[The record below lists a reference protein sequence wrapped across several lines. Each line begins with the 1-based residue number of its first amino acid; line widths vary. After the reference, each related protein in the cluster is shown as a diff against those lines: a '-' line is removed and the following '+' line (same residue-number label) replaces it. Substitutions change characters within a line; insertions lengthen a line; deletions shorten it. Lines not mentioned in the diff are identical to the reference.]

1 VGEIKAEWRFF
12 EPSKR
17 ELESAGRMV
26 EGTTRMNVTRAGTLS
41 AYTKTTFWAYARASL
56 RLAQNPYIFFPDP
69 YSALSSS
76 GFEC

>member
-1 VGEIKAEWRFF
+1 
-12 EPSKR
+12 
-17 ELESAGRMV
+17 MV